1 MKETYKDFIGIYDD
15 AVSVEFCDEL
25 IDFFH
30 STDPESRMIAEEVY
44 GGASNRRDIA
54 INLEDYPEKTYSDYI
69 SNIIMSYVKL
79 YKKKYY
85 S

>member
-1 MKETYKDFIGIYDD
+1 
-15 AVSVEFCDEL
+15 
-25 IDFFH
+25 
-30 STDPESRMIAEEVY
+30 MIAEEVY

-85 S
+85 SYEHAKHFDYTTLL